1 MNATAHDTRAL
12 ANTTGAAAVAD
23 FENLL
28 VWQKAHQ
35 LALLTYQITSDFP
48 NSEQYALRDQIRRAV
63 VSISANIAEGKG
75 RNGDKAFA
83 HFLDVALGSLSE
95 AQALILLARD
105 LGYIARDRVDEF
117 LLRSNELG
125 KMISSLMARCRNST
139 RNE

>member
-1 MNATAHDTRAL
+1 M
-12 ANTTGAAAVAD
+12 AD
-23 FENLL
+23 FEKLL

-35 LALLTYQITSDFP
+35 LALLTYEITSDFP
-48 NSEQYALRDQIRRAV
+48 HSEHYALRDQIRRAV

-105 LGYIARDRVDEF
+105 LDYVASDHVDQF
-117 LLRSNELG
+117 LAQSEEVG
-125 KMISSLMARCRNST
+125 KMISSLMARCRKAT
-139 RNE
+139 RNR